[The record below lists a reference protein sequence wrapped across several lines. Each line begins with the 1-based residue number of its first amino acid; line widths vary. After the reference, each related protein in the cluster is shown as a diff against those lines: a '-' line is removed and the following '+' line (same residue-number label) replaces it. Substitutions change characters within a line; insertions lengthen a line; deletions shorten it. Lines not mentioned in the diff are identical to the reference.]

1 MLERK
6 FVIKIY
12 KDYDWEIKLKTLSDY
27 ALYPEFEVEIFSIS
41 RQTLDRKIVYLF
53 DATIE
58 QENIDICKEDSRF
71 NELCKFEAFIDDG
84 AGEELSS
91 EFDGTII
98 DALEY
103 IQKNFAD

>member
-1 MLERK
+1 MQERK
-6 FVIKIY
+6 FIIKIY

-27 ALYPEFEVEIFSIS
+27 TLYPELEVETFSIA
-41 RQTLDRKIVYLF
+41 RQTIDRKIVYLF

-58 QENIDICKEDSRF
+58 QEKIDISKEDIRF

-84 AGEELSS
+84 AGEETSY

>member
-1 MLERK
+1 MFFYLVPILLGILLL
-6 FVIKIY
+6 FF
-12 KDYDWEIKLKTLSDY
+12 LH
-27 ALYPEFEVEIFSIS
+27 VEIFSIA
-41 RQTLDRKIVYLF
+41 RQTIDRKIVYLF

-58 QENIDICKEDSRF
+58 KAKIDISKEDIRF

-84 AGEELSS
+84 AGEETSS